1 MLRAKR
7 YTNSTFTKRVDHQGG
22 DRQPPRGPVRPA
34 ICPSCGAVYVKDRWS
49 HSPQA
54 RTCVRAA
61 GKGFGVEVCS
71 SCRRR
76 RTGVPHG
83 YVHIDGEFLPRH
95 RGAMEQLL
103 HNEVERAHQD
113 NPLDQVLGWENLDG
127 GGLLITTATGDL
139 AERLGSALE
148 KAYDGAIHHGFSHEN
163 KLAHIW
169 WHR

>member
-7 YTNSTFTKRVDHQGG
+7 YSNVTFTKRVDHEGF
-22 DRQPPRGPVRPA
+22 DRKPPRGPGRPA
-34 ICPSCGAVYVKDRWS
+34 ICPSCGAVFAKHRWS
-49 HSPQA
+49 HSPQTKA
-54 RTCVRAA
+54 AVRQAEN
-61 GKGFGVEVCS
+61 GFGVQVCP

-83 YVHIDGEFLPRH
+83 YVHLDGEFFPGH
-95 RGAMEQLL
+95 RREIEQLL
-103 HNEVERAHQD
+103 HHEVEHAQED

-127 GGLLITTATGDL
+127 GGLLITTATGHL
-139 AERLGSALE
+139 AERLGRALE
-148 KAYDGAIHHGFSHEN
+148 KAYDGVIHYGFSHEN